1 MSRICPGIKFGI
13 SSDVD
18 TTSTTPVMDLLDGPI
33 HTVSAYNP
41 VPDMFISF
49 KYQDIIPPDPIFDS
63 NEVFIVPGSRE
74 WFTYMYKL
82 DISTRDERIKA
93 KAEAEHVQ
101 QQAEAE
107 LSCLRQQLAVDSKR
121 QADALYYGTTYKH
134 FNHRRHTVDT
144 LTDWSE
150 SHFCTM
156 SRYRDKDNPKLS
168 KRNTDRTLKLEMNDF
183 IKAYPDC
190 HIPSLKRREN
200 TRTFF
205 VNNDVEKIPLDPY
218 TSDDTKM
225 IETCPLKRDV
235 NNAKSLSDWF
245 DTPKRTRFDPSSAS
259 DSKQAGSSSSSIITN

>member
-1 MSRICPGIKFGI
+1 MFNNKLKRNYPAYAVRNLKERN
-13 SSDVD
+13 DK
-18 TTSTTPVMDLLDGPI
+18 LL
-33 HTVSAYNP
+33 
-41 VPDMFISF
+41 
-49 KYQDIIPPDPIFDS
+49 K
-63 NEVFIVPGSRE
+63 E
-74 WFTYMYKL
+74 
-82 DISTRDERIKA
+82 
-93 KAEAEHVQ
+93 
-101 QQAEAE
+101 
-107 LSCLRQQLAVDSKR
+107 QLAVDSKR